1 MLFLVLVTSTKHYW
15 VVSAER
21 RRGWKTRV
29 SLLTGHLSY
38 SERWPVNSLK
48 WPHYKPF
55 RSSEKGEGILIYI
68 RCARDVL
75 ERGRELGRDSAG
87 FQVDR
92 LDSNQAVTRD
102 ECRAYLVW
110 QRCFSPVF
118 LTHLLSLSWG
128 GGSRTIRAYSFHV
141 TYCKHTNA
149 RTAKPSVCPPPM
161 YKIMYKKFEGLVSIR
176 TF

>member
-118 LTHLLSLSWG
+118 LTHLLSISWG
-128 GGSRTIRAYSFHV
+128 GGKSNDTRLLIPRNLLQ
-141 TYCKHTNA
+141 TYE
-149 RTAKPSVCPPPM
+149 R
-161 YKIMYKKFEGLVSIR
+161 
-176 TF
+176 